1 MVTVR
6 SDSRRYFYV
15 NPYPSLRNAKI
26 NPEGIA
32 LVKVQLPGFFY
43 IYISLFVIIFRYN
56 KYDYWKKFHILAHS
70 IDCVGNVED
79 LQLFVKAIFLRM

>member
-1 MVTVR
+1 M
-6 SDSRRYFYV
+6 
-15 NPYPSLRNAKI
+15 
-26 NPEGIA
+26 
-32 LVKVQLPGFFY
+32 

-79 LQLFVKAIFLRM
+79 LQLFVKATFP